1 MNKLQK
7 AVLSLKSNVR
17 MKISAIVIFAL
28 IAGYLLGNIGEE
40 KSHNHSA
47 EVNSDKAEANTAKI
61 WTCSMHPQIKLP
73 KSGKCPVC
81 FMDLIPLQSD
91 NNNNN
96 NNADKAGGGRLLV
109 LSDAAKRLAS
119 IVSVPAVRGKSSS
132 ELKLLGKI
140 AVDES
145 RIETISMRTG
155 GRIDKLFVDFTGK
168 NVRKGDQLA
177 LVYSPELI
185 SVQQELISAFQAY
198 SNLSSNAAELVK
210 NNALGLLNASK
221 DKLRLLGFSESD
233 LKQIITLGTPSDH
246 MIIRSSQSGVVLEKM
261 AVVGNYVEPGMPLF
275 KIADLSRIWIN
286 LDAYENDI
294 QWMKTG
300 QMVNFTVE
308 AFPGENFIGRVSFID
323 PVVDPVSRT
332 VKVRV
337 ESSNSEGRLKPDMF
351 VKATLKYGASEKNSM
366 SVKKS
371 EEPVMIPA
379 SAPLLTG
386 ERAIVY
392 VEVSS
397 DSAGTIYEGREVILG
412 SQVGDSYIVK
422 SGIEE
427 GEKVVING
435 AFRIDS
441 ELQIRAKPSMM
452 NPQDGIT
459 STGQHGHEDNH
470 PAAEKESSEN
480 KQQMDQEDKRT
491 VIMQNNSSSEI
502 SGSFKSDLE
511 KIYNNHLIVTKFLA
525 EDKFEEAR
533 KNMADQAKLIHI
545 LRNANIQNSTL
556 TSTIDKIINSLK
568 HVNHTQDISGLRQIF
583 ENVSMQI
590 INLEKQYGHT
600 GEERYIVFCPM
611 AFNNRGAYW
620 IQNEKQITNPYF
632 GSSMLRCGKIK
643 ETISSEGSPI
653 KGK

>member
-397 DSAGTIYEGREVILG
+397 DSAGTTYEGREVILG